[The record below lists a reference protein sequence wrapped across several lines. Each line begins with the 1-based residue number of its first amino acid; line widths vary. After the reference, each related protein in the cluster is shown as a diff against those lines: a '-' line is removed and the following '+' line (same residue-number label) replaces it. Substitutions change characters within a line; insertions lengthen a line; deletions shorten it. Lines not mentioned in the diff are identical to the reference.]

1 MNYLELK
8 KNHSFIFLSYGLYVF
23 LSKAGDE
30 LWLELNVH
38 FSRMQHS
45 YKFSEEMSTQ
55 SYVRNIKR
63 GKWCYSHANNY
74 FILLWLICFENGHNL
89 FHFTWQDFVEIMIK
103 KESILYLCR
112 LLEMLPNN
120 KTFQKYALND
130 QFTMSYYKQ
139 YICLKF
145 ISILK

>member
-1 MNYLELK
+1 MGLE
-8 KNHSFIFLSYGLYVF
+8 KNHSIIFLTHRLYVF
-23 LSKAGDE
+23 LSKTGDE
-30 LWLELNVH
+30 LWLKLNVH
-38 FSRMQHS
+38 FSRMHRS
-45 YKFSEEMSTQ
+45 YKFSEETRTQ

-63 GKWCYSHANNY
+63 GKRCFSYANNH
-74 FILLWLICFENGHNL
+74 FILLWWISFENGHNL